1 MQPKNRKDQQGGKR
15 EPLGV
20 LAIWNDVDPENEIDY
35 NEWYFQE
42 HLLERLGVP
51 GFFTARR
58 YETTGGGPKYFTFYY
73 TWSIEIMRKPTYLQ
87 RLNNPTDWTRRN
99 MASFRSMNRTACRE
113 TIDLGRGI
121 GCAAITLEIK
131 AAFGQEEN
139 LRRRMSD
146 SLFPDLLCSPGAT
159 GVIRAHLWE
168 GDPEITTQ
176 RTNEQTLRAGKDK
189 AVDWVVVV
197 EASSPAQAEK
207 AGQLLSGYPFKAWG
221 AESVALPYIYR
232 LMHYFP
238 GPDGR

>member
-1 MQPKNRKDQQGGKR
+1 MQPKNKKDQQGDKR

-42 HLLERLGVP
+42 HLLERLSIP
-51 GFFTARR
+51 GFLTARR
-58 YETTGGGPKYFTFYY
+58 YERTGGGPKYFTFYH
-73 TWSIEIMRKPTYLQ
+73 TRSIEVMRSPAYLQ
-87 RLNNPTDWTRRN
+87 RLDNPTDWTRRG
-99 MASFRSMNRTACRE
+99 MASFKSMNRTACRE

-121 GCAAITLEIK
+121 GCAVITLEIK
-131 AAFGQEEN
+131 AAFGKEED
-139 LRRRMSD
+139 LRRRMSH
-146 SLFPDLLCSPGAT
+146 SLFPDLLRSPGAT
-159 GVIRAHLWE
+159 GVIRARLWE

-176 RTNEQTLRAGKDK
+176 KTKEQALRAEKDK

-197 EASSPAQAEK
+197 EISSPAQAEK
-207 AGQLLSGYPFKAWG
+207 AGQLLAGYPLKSWG